1 MIVRVETRAMP
12 EASPS
17 QEQLLAL
24 HRALLAGDVTASA
37 RLAELLL
44 PALSRRFAGRR
55 ELDRAD
61 VESIVGLSIA
71 TYLRDPGRYEPARG
85 TPLLAYLYQDAL
97 GDIRN
102 EAAKRGR
109 RPEDATEDGVLELVP
124 ARGNPTPEDD
134 VVDRLDPL
142 DLPRSLVDAA
152 LAQIDLLSDE
162 DREFLRLRAEGVR
175 STHAYAAVLGIAHL
189 PPDQQRREVK
199 RAKDRLDKRLGSI
212 RARLAT

>member
-1 MIVRVETRAMP
+1 MIVRAETRAMP

-24 HRALLAGDVTASA
+24 HHALLAGDVTAPA

-44 PALSRRFAGRR
+44 PALVRRLAGRR
-55 ELDRAD
+55 EVDRAEI
-61 VESIVGLSIA
+61 ESIVGTSIA
-71 TYLRDPGRYEPARG
+71 TYLRHPDRYDATRA
-85 TPLLAYLYQDAL
+85 PLLAYLYQDAL

-102 EAAKRGR
+102 EGAKPAR
-109 RPEDATEDGVLELVP
+109 RPEDAAEDGVLEHVP
-124 ARGNPTPEDD
+124 ARGNLTPEDD

-152 LAQIDLLSDE
+152 LAQIELLGDE
-162 DREFLRLRAEGVR
+162 DREFLRLRGDGVR

-189 PPDQQRREVK
+189 PPDQQKREVK